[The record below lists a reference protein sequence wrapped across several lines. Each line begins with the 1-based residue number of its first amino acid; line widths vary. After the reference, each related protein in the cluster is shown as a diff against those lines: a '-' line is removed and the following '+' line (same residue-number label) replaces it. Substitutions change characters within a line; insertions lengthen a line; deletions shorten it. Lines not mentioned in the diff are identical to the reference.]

1 MRLPYKSTKFD
12 AVVPLSGGIDSTAAL
27 YLSLKNN
34 ADQKFLV
41 YRIQLLNGTSGH
53 RTLREELATES
64 ILTWLEKAGFTNFAY
79 RTLSF
84 DYSSLGMMPPVWD
97 SDMVNFVASVV
108 VHAHPEISRFVE
120 GAIAD
125 DFDDPSFQKRLEKIM
140 ALFYLA
146 AERSPADFSFE
157 FPVRDMRKYEVM
169 KSIPADLLVLTWS
182 CRYPEIGGPYTFV
195 RCHKCPQCKVIDSV
209 LEDHPEMAPFV
220 NESKVDN

>member
-1 MRLPYKSTKFD
+1 MLPYKSTKFH

-34 ADQKFLV
+34 PDQNFLV

-53 RTLREELATES
+53 RSIREEFATES
-64 ILTWLEKAGFTNFAY
+64 ILLWLEKNGYANFAY
-79 RTLSF
+79 RKLSF

-97 SDMVNFVASVV
+97 SDVVNFVAAVA
-108 VHAHPEISRFVE
+108 VHAHPEINRFVE

-125 DFDDPSFQKRLEKIM
+125 DFDDPSFAKRLEKIM

-146 AERSPADFSFE
+146 AERSPKDFSFD
-157 FPVRDMRKYEVM
+157 FPVKEMRKYEVM
-169 KSIPADLLVLTWS
+169 KALPEELLALTWS
-182 CRYPEIGGPYTFV
+182 CRYPEIGAPYTFD

-209 LEDHPEMAPFV
+209 LEEHPEMAPFV
-220 NESKVDN
+220 NESKVQN